1 MDPDRV
7 REVVEAIPE
16 GRWMSYGDVVL
27 AAGEHPAAARRLNQQ
42 LIRDEPAGCHRVMKG
57 DGTIGENA
65 LADPEG
71 VRVRLEADGIL
82 FDEEGAASPD
92 QRIREKDLKRGRRR
106 RTRRKAAA
114 GAES

>member
-16 GRWMSYGDVVL
+16 GRWMSYADVVV

-42 LIRDEPAGCHRVMKG
+42 LIRDEPDGCHRVLKV
-57 DGTIGENA
+57 DGTIADNA

-71 VRVRLEADGIL
+71 VRERLEADGIV
-82 FDEEGAASPD
+82 FDEDGAASPD

-106 RTRRKAAA
+106 RARKTAAA
-114 GAES
+114 GAG